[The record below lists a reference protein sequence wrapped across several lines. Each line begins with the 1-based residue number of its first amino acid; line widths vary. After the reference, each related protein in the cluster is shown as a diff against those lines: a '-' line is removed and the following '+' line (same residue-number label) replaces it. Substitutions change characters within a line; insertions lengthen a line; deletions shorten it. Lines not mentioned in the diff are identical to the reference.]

1 MCSPTLWPLSS
12 STCGYSPIVYFC
24 SAAMRVS
31 LFMAWKPPAACQVEP
46 AVSSSRSSS
55 SDVGAAAQREVVQ
68 DAAADDAAADHDD
81 LIPILHATALLSR
94 GDGCDGVYPGRSS
107 AR

>member
-1 MCSPTLWPLSS
+1 MPPLMCSPTLWPLSS

-55 SDVGAAAQREVVQ
+55 SVSV
-68 DAAADDAAADHDD
+68 
-81 LIPILHATALLSR
+81 
-94 GDGCDGVYPGRSS
+94 
-107 AR
+107 

>member
-1 MCSPTLWPLSS
+1 MYC
-12 STCGYSPIVYFC
+12 C

-31 LFMAWKPPAACQVEP
+31 ALIAWKPPAACQVEP

-55 SDVGAAAQREVVQ
+55 DRVGEPAQRQVVQ

-81 LIPILHATALLSR
+81 LIAILHARTLLSR
-94 GDGCDGVYPGRSS
+94 GYGCDGVYPGASR
-107 AR
+107 AK